1 MVNAPACFNPIKRLR
16 GRVALVIEPSVGKSC
31 QLVQVV
37 GKPVGLLRQVD
48 KAILHRARDRV
59 HPHYLLHFWLIWG
72 DGVQALA
79 NGFLDQLGAAPD

>member
-1 MVNAPACFNPIKRLR
+1 
-16 GRVALVIEPSVGKSC
+16 
-31 QLVQVV
+31 
-37 GKPVGLLRQVD
+37 VGLLRQVD